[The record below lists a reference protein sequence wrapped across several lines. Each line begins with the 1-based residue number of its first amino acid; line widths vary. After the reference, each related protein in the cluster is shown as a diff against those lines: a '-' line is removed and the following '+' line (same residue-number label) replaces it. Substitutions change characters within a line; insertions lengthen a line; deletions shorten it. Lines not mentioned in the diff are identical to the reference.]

1 MSISRRKFIGASVA
15 SVAIAPTVFNAPAHA
30 QLATSDIDWGMGF
43 PEGSTLLNRNEN
55 PLGPSPK
62 AIEAAKIGVEKS
74 FRYADSILIKGL
86 LADHHGVGND
96 HVLVGSGS
104 GEMLN
109 AAPLAYMTDSDH
121 NMVATWESYRPIPGR
136 VQRLGGKVK
145 WVNLL
150 PEENYEY
157 DVDRILGAVDENTR
171 LLFMVTPNNP
181 TGTVLSYGNIKRLA
195 DELPD
200 HVILILDGA
209 YRDFQVDERD
219 EIDLVKEGYKNILV
233 TRTFSK
239 TYAMAGL
246 RAGYAV
252 AHPDVIGKIAQF
264 AGSPTSTNMAGF
276 GAMAASIGDM
286 DYLQKSRD
294 FVRNAR
300 GYYERELGAMGINT
314 MAGPPIFILAE
325 TGENTQAISDELRA
339 RKIFVRPGGEWGMP
353 NHMRISYGLDHENA
367 TFIAALKEIIGG

>member
-1 MSISRRKFIGASVA
+1 MSISRRKFMGATAASVA
-15 SVAIAPTVFNAPAHA
+15 AAPLFVNSDAHA
-30 QLATSDIDWGMGF
+30 QLSTDEIDWGMGF
-43 PEGSTLLNRNEN
+43 PEGATLLNRNEN

-62 AIEAAKIGVEKS
+62 AVQAAKAGVEKS
-74 FRYADSILIKGL
+74 FRYADSILIKDL
-86 LADHHGVGND
+86 LGAHHDIGTD

-109 AAPLAYMTDSDH
+109 AAPLAYMTDSAH

-136 VQRLGGKVK
+136 AARLGGQIK

-150 PEENYEY
+150 AEENYEY
-157 DVDRILGAVDENTR
+157 DVDRLLEAVDENTR

-181 TGTVLSYGNIKRLA
+181 TGTILDFDDVKRLA
-195 DELPD
+195 DGLPE

-209 YRDFQVDERD
+209 YRDFQEDGRD
-219 EIDLVKEGYKNILV
+219 EIGLIKQGYKNILV

-239 TYAMAGL
+239 IYAMAGL

-252 AHPDVIGKIAQF
+252 AHPDVISKLSQF

-276 GAMAASIGDM
+276 GAMAASLGDM
-286 DYLQKSRD
+286 EYVTKSRR
-294 FVRNAR
+294 FVADAR
-300 GYYERELGAMGINT
+300 AYYERELGAMGIST
-314 MAGPPIFILAE
+314 LAGPPIFILAQ
-325 TGENTQAISDELRA
+325 TGENTIAIRDQLRT
-339 RKIFVRPGGEWGMP
+339 RKIFVRAGGEWGMP

-367 TFIAALKEIIGG
+367 TFISALKEIIGE